1 MIYYISDTHL
11 GDQRVFDKCNRPF
24 SDLDEL
30 ESEIIKRW
38 NVKVDEGDTVYVL
51 GDIAE
56 DDYVKAIEIFKG
68 LKGHKHLIVGN
79 HDLKMLDR
87 IKESNAFESI
97 EFMKLIDD
105 SGKKVCL
112 CHYPVMDWIEFS
124 RGGYHVYGHVH
135 NKTEKNDI
143 AYVQIKQYFKDKPAF
158 NAGVDVTNY
167 EPVTLQEMMSLKEEN
182 KDEPYIN

>member
-1 MIYYISDTHL
+1 
-11 GDQRVFDKCNRPF
+11 
-24 SDLDEL
+24 
-30 ESEIIKRW
+30 
-38 NVKVDEGDTVYVL
+38 
-51 GDIAE
+51 
-56 DDYVKAIEIFKG
+56 
-68 LKGHKHLIVGN
+68 
-79 HDLKMLDR
+79 MLDR

-112 CHYPVMDWIEFS
+112 CHYPIMDWMEFN
-124 RGGYHVYGHVH
+124 RGGYHAYGHVH

>member
-51 GDIAE
+51 GDIAV

-87 IKESNAFESI
+87 IKESNTFESI
-97 EFMKLIDD
+97 D
-105 SGKKVCL
+105 S
-112 CHYPVMDWIEFS
+112 
-124 RGGYHVYGHVH
+124 
-135 NKTEKNDI
+135 
-143 AYVQIKQYFKDKPAF
+143 
-158 NAGVDVTNY
+158 
-167 EPVTLQEMMSLKEEN
+167 
-182 KDEPYIN
+182 